1 MDDEQKRISQTGVRV
16 FSTQDIALE
25 ILMILEKNRIPIYK
39 LDEVLDQVKKVVLE
53 QPISIGTVGLTLSEY
68 EKNQKR
74 IRETIAHHKKLI
86 DEWWGK

>member
-39 LDEVLDQVKKVVLE
+39 LDEVLDQEV
-53 QPISIGTVGLTLSEY
+53 Y
-68 EKNQKR
+68 KR
-74 IRETIAHHKKLI
+74 QQLCRSRAAFPCRGQAAYLYFC
-86 DEWWGK
+86 